1 MCAQLTRDLFA
12 IAKFLFIYI
21 GYYHSIGLLLR
32 ISLLYSSLVKST
44 LHYVLYLPV
53 GLILRFGL
61 VVTRWSRS
69 M

>member
-1 MCAQLTRDLFA
+1 
-12 IAKFLFIYI
+12 
-21 GYYHSIGLLLR
+21 
-32 ISLLYSSLVKST
+32 

>member
-1 MCAQLTRDLFA
+1 
-12 IAKFLFIYI
+12 
-21 GYYHSIGLLLR
+21 LR